1 MSVRPWAL
9 WANQEQKDPRMS
21 PLLLCVRGIQSFCKQ
36 AEKQRTRSV
45 GPFSKSGRVLG
56 WAFVCFCLGHPDQRG
71 MGAPALGCMLGW
83 HWCGSQGDSL
93 CPAIRT
99 KMYLGH
105 GYLQDLSNVP
115 GFPHRDNPSNRLF
128 GNMAGVNLM
137 RIISFLHWYGEAITL
152 SKVCAEVGTGKG

>member
-1 MSVRPWAL
+1 M
-9 WANQEQKDPRMS
+9 
-21 PLLLCVRGIQSFCKQ
+21 
-36 AEKQRTRSV
+36 

-56 WAFVCFCLGHPDQRG
+56 WAFASALVTQIKGAWEC

-93 CPAIRT
+93 CPAVRT

-115 GFPHRDNPSNRLF
+115 GFPHWDNPSNRLF